1 MAPPKRKTVG
11 GRTTAKG
18 TQPGDVRRVH
28 VTPDSSG
35 DLGGVSASSRYTPPV
50 SRQEKL
56 PVAWVPYLMVAL
68 LALGVVAIML
78 KNLVWQDS
86 NWPTLAG
93 LAFILGGLYT
103 ATKWR

>member
-18 TQPGDVRRVH
+18 TQPGDVRRVPA
-28 VTPDSSG
+28 TD
-35 DLGGVSASSRYTPPV
+35 DLGSVSASSRYTPPV
-50 SRQEKL
+50 SKQDKL
-56 PVAWVPYLMVAL
+56 PIPWIPYLMLAL
-68 LALGVVAIML
+68 LGLGVVAIML

-86 NWPTLAG
+86 MWLTLVG
-93 LAFILGGLYT
+93 LGCILGGLYT

>member
-18 TQPGDVRRVH
+18 TKPGDVRRVP
-28 VTPDSSG
+28 VSE

-50 SRQEKL
+50 SKQDQM
-56 PVAWVPYLMVAL
+56 PTPWIPYLMVAL
-68 LALGVVAIML
+68 LVLGVIAIML

>member
-18 TQPGDVRRVH
+18 TQPGEVRRVQ
-28 VTPDSSG
+28 VSD
-35 DLGGVSASSRYTPPV
+35 DLGGVSASARYTPPAAKAD
-50 SRQEKL
+50 KL
-56 PVAWVPYLMVAL
+56 PVPWIPYLMLAL
-68 LALGVVAIML
+68 LGLGVVAIML

-86 NWPTLAG
+86 MWLTLVG
-93 LAFILGGLYT
+93 LGFILGGLYT

>member
-18 TQPGDVRRVH
+18 TQPGDVRRVP
-28 VTPDSSG
+28 VNDE
-35 DLGGVSASSRYTPPV
+35 LGGVSASSRYTPPV
-50 SRQEKL
+50 SKKDQL
-56 PVAWVPYLMVAL
+56 PTPWVPYLMVAL
-68 LALGVVAIML
+68 LALGVISIML

-103 ATKWR
+103 ATMWR